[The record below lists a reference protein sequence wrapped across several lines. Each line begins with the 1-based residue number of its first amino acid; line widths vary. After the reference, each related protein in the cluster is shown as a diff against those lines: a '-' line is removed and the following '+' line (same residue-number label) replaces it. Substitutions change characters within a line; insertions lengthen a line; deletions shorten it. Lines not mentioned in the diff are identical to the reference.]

1 MRLGILDGEYNAGI
15 SSSERAVF
23 EGTRVESSRCGLRI
37 ASSGLIS
44 KTGQEAVTD
53 EGISFRVL
61 GCSDASAT
69 NAKQQIQSNGG
80 WIGRHLETET
90 ENKSKK
96 NEMFWVMADVTFPE
110 TRSFVILSPC
120 DRIGCE
126 RGGRG

>member
-1 MRLGILDGEYNAGI
+1 MRLGILDGEYHAGI

-80 WIGRHLETET
+80 TPLEIET

-96 NEMFWVMADVTFPE
+96 NEMFLGD
-110 TRSFVILSPC
+110 
-120 DRIGCE
+120 
-126 RGGRG
+126 GRCYIPRDSKLCYPIPLR

>member
-96 NEMFWVMADVTFPE
+96 NEMFLGD
-110 TRSFVILSPC
+110 
-120 DRIGCE
+120 
-126 RGGRG
+126 GRCYIPRDSKLCYPIPLR

>member
-1 MRLGILDGEYNAGI
+1 MRLGILDGEYNARI

-61 GCSDASAT
+61 RWSDASAT

-80 WIGRHLETET
+80 WIGRHLRSRP
-90 ENKSKK
+90 KIRAKK
-96 NEMFWVMADVTFPE
+96 
-110 TRSFVILSPC
+110 
-120 DRIGCE
+120 
-126 RGGRG
+126 